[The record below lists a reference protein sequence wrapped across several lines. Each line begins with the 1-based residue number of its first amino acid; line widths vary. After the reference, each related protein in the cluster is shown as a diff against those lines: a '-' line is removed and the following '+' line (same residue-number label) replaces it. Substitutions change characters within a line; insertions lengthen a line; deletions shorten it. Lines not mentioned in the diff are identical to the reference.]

1 MPLLYH
7 LVEPD
12 YWKKFMDKDRYVSA
26 GFEEEGF
33 IHLSLREQ
41 VDGVLERFY
50 QQADELLV
58 LIVSEKPVRKHL
70 KYEPGGDVD
79 ELFPHLYQ
87 GIPIEAIEDI
97 KMLKRNRERVWEW
110 IS

>member
-12 YWKKFMDKDRYVSA
+12 HWKKYMDKDRYVSA
-26 GFEEEGF
+26 GFQEEGF

-41 VDGVLERFY
+41 IDGVLERFY
-50 QQADELLV
+50 ADASELLV
-58 LIVSEKPVRKHL
+58 LVVPEKPVRKQL

-97 KMLKRNRERVWEW
+97 QMLKRNKQGTWEW
-110 IS
+110 V